1 MRSNIYEA
9 FNVTSGKH
17 DYFRCDIDR
26 YQYQAWIHHHFIKDG
41 KELHFM
47 IKFVCDDLKALYHD
61 CLHSCRATLF
71 THKGPENKKLQ
82 YATFR
87 IQRVGGKYLHPRVRF
102 SPDKSIYLYKECE
115 A

>member
-1 MRSNIYEA
+1 MRSNIYEV
-9 FNVTSGKH
+9 FNVTTGKYG
-17 DYFRCDIDR
+17 YFRRDIDR
-26 YQYQAWIHHHFIKDG
+26 YPYHAWIHYHFIKDG
-41 KELHFM
+41 VGAHFM
-47 IKFVCDDLKALYHD
+47 IRFVCDDLKALYRD
-61 CLHSCRATLF
+61 CLHSCRATVF

-87 IQRVGGKYLHPRVRF
+87 IQRVNGKYLHPRVRF